1 MTTTPLPPLS
11 RDLMYRA
18 IVHEIRTPLTI
29 IAGFSELL
37 EDGTAGELTT
47 RQKLYL
53 EQIRGRSEDI
63 ELLIRNALD
72 YARLQ
77 NGYLTLAREAL
88 TPAFLLSRQSEAFE
102 AIAAARGVDL
112 SFRAAPKLP
121 DVIADPRRLG
131 QIFDNLITN
140 ALKATPPGGSIVLGA
155 SPGAGE
161 VAFAISDTGPGIA
174 PDRLPRLLDPDEPE
188 TGLGL
193 VIARH
198 LIEAHGG
205 TLSVVSEC
213 GTGTTFT
220 FTLPAGRR

>member
-1 MTTTPLPPLS
+1 
-11 RDLMYRA
+11 MYRA

-29 IAGFSELL
+29 IAGFAELL
-37 EDGTAGELTT
+37 GEGTGGPLSD
-47 RQKLYL
+47 RQRLYL
-53 EQIRGRSEDI
+53 DQIRGRSEDI

-77 NGYLTLAREAL
+77 NGFLALASERLAPASLLARQA
-88 TPAFLLSRQSEAFE
+88 EAFGE
-102 AIAAARGVDL
+102 IAAARGIDL
-112 SFRAAPKLP
+112 SYRAAARLP
-121 DVIADPRRLG
+121 DVAADPRRLG
-131 QIFDNLITN
+131 QVFDNLITN
-140 ALKATPPGGSIVLGA
+140 AFKATPPGGSIVLGA
-155 SPGAGE
+155 APGQGE

-198 LIEAHGG
+198 LVEAQGG
-205 TLSVVSEC
+205 RLTVSSEC

-220 FTLPAGRR
+220 FTLPVAGR